1 MTERTDQE
9 LAQALKDLPPEH
21 QASLTAH
28 GFSPEWLIK
37 QSRLSRSGSR
47 SNTVNG
53 TIEPLASQDLLEV
66 PERGTP
72 RYQELFRRGAD
83 ALRSGECAMA
93 VLAGGMAT
101 RMGGIIKA
109 LVPAAYGR
117 TFLELRQQEQ
127 ATLKNTYGKTPP
139 LFLMTS
145 HATHA
150 GIEETLG
157 RAQDGRDL
165 ALFKQGLSVRLTES
179 FEVFRT
185 QSGDPSLHAP
195 GHGDFV
201 DCLRRSELLDRF
213 VNAGGKYLLATN
225 LDNLG
230 GGLDPV
236 LIGMHLE
243 SECAVTCEVVDK
255 DDGDR
260 GGIPVRLD
268 GKPVV
273 LEEFRLPESFDPS
286 SVSVFS
292 VNTFGFDAQKLAS
305 LDAEWTY
312 FEVKKKVEDRTAI
325 QYERL
330 INEVT
335 FHLKTQYV
343 RVPRTGIE
351 SRFLPVK
358 DHDELA
364 RRRLDIEALAQARG
378 MVQAT

>member
-1 MTERTDQE
+1 MTERADQE
-9 LAQALKDLPPEH
+9 LARALKELPH
-21 QASLTAH
+21 DSRTSLAAH
-28 GFSPEWLIK
+28 GFSADWLIE
-37 QSRLSRSGSR
+37 QAALSKVGNR
-47 SNTVNG
+47 SNTVSG
-53 TIEPLASQDLLEV
+53 KIQPLASDDLLEV
-66 PERGTP
+66 PEPGTSRHRELWDRGV
-72 RYQELFRRGAD
+72 D

-109 LVPAAYGR
+109 LVPAAFGK

-127 ATLKNTYGKTPP
+127 ASLALTYGKKPP

-150 GIEETLG
+150 GIEETLSG
-157 RAQDGRDL
+157 ALDGQHL

-179 FEVFRT
+179 FSVFLT
-185 QSGDPSLHAP
+185 ESGEPSLHAP

-201 DCLRRSELLDRF
+201 DCLRQSELLHRF
-213 VNAGGKYLLATN
+213 VDGGGKYLLATN

-230 GGLDPV
+230 GGLDPL

-273 LEEFRLPESFDPS
+273 LEEFRIPSSFDPS

-292 VNTFGFDAQKLAS
+292 VNTFGFDAQKLLD
-305 LDAEWTY
+305 LDASWTY
-312 FEVKKKVEDRTAI
+312 FEVKKNVEGKAAI

-335 FHLKTQYV
+335 FHLPTQYV

-351 SRFLPVK
+351 SRFFPVK
-358 DHDELA
+358 DHDELS
-364 RRRLDIEALAQARG
+364 RRQADIEALAKARK
-378 MVQAT
+378 MVQSK

>member
-1 MTERTDQE
+1 MTDRADQE
-9 LAQALKDLPPEH
+9 LEQALKGLPADAR
-21 QASLTAH
+21 ASLEAH
-28 GFSPEWLIK
+28 GFSLDWLIE
-37 QSRLSRSGSR
+37 QARLSMSGTR
-47 SNTVNG
+47 SNTVSG
-53 TIEPLASQDLLEV
+53 TIEPLASSDLLEV
-66 PERGTP
+66 PERGSA
-72 RYQELFRRGAD
+72 RYQELFERGAD
-83 ALRSGECAMA
+83 ALRSGQCAMA

-101 RMGGIIKA
+101 RMGGVIKA

-117 TFLELRQQEQ
+117 TFLELRKQEQ
-127 ATLKNTYGKTPP
+127 ATLARTYGKTPP

-145 HATHA
+145 HATHS
-150 GIEETLG
+150 GIEHTLG
-157 RAQDGRDL
+157 DALKGIDL
-165 ALFKQGLSVRLTES
+165 ALFKQGLAVRLTES
-179 FEVFRT
+179 FEVFQT
-185 QSGDPSLHAP
+185 ESGQPSLYAP

-201 DCLRRSELLDRF
+201 DCLRRSELLHRF
-213 VNAGGKYLLATN
+213 VDAGGKYLLATN

-268 GKPVV
+268 GQPVV
-273 LEEFRLPESFDPS
+273 LEEFRIPENFDPS

-305 LDAEWTY
+305 LDSEWTY
-312 FEVKKKVEDRTAI
+312 FEVKKNVEGRTAI

-335 FHLKTQYV
+335 FHLKTQYM
-343 RVPRTGIE
+343 RVPRTGID
-351 SRFLPVK
+351 SRFFPVK

-364 RRRLDIEALAQARG
+364 RRQSDIEALAKARG